1 MRKPFSWGWAVLTL
15 YAGASFAQTPDQPAQ
30 PADSNTSTGVH
41 ASDDPAPLPTIAV
54 PATPPAPVAVTKTR
68 DDGALEEII
77 VTAQRRTASVQ
88 ETPISMEAFNAD
100 KLQQRGV
107 QGVQDLAA
115 NVPSMV
121 IEPHPLSAST
131 LRITIR
137 GVGITD
143 SQVTQDPA
151 VGIYLDGV
159 YIARSSGLALD
170 LADLER
176 VEVLRGPQGTLYG
189 RNTTGGAVNMVTRR
203 PSVSGVEVQ
212 QQLSYGSRD
221 LMISKSSLNLPL
233 SDTLA
238 IKIAG
243 LLSQQDGFVENTGPG
258 GDFGGRKEWAARFD
272 ARWLA
277 ADWLTADY
285 AYDRSHLQYYN
296 YQYQGVI
303 PSNTPH
309 GQADLFKP
317 YAQSE
322 SVYSSRR
329 LDKLATGAPFEP
341 SETNSQGHTLVLT
354 LPVADDFDVKYIGAY
369 RRMNDDQYADLGGGG
384 GSTGFRVDTQAYDG
398 PAGIAAGGPGGTPL
412 VIPRTYQ
419 HQWSHELQFSG
430 KLFSNVDFIAGA
442 YYFTEKGGEHGG
454 PTHHIFNTKLDPSQL
469 NAVLDLVPSLRDVLR
484 GAVLPGL
491 TAF

>member
-1 MRKPFSWGWAVLTL
+1 MRSEYRWGLLGLALH
-15 YAGASFAQTPDQPAQ
+15 AGASVAQVAELPASTPDASTPPVDQT
-30 PADSNTSTGVH
+30 ADHSGPLPTIPLS
-41 ASDDPAPLPTIAV
+41 APKPAPLP
-54 PATPPAPVAVTKTR
+54 VAKNA
-68 DDGALEEII
+68 DGSALEEII

-100 KLQQRGV
+100 QLQQRGV

-115 NVPSMV
+115 NVPNMV

-137 GVGITD
+137 GVGVND
-143 SQVTQDPA
+143 AQVTQDPA

-176 VEVLRGPQGTLYG
+176 IEVLRGPQGTLYG

-203 PSVSGVEVQ
+203 PSVDGVEIK

-221 LMISKSSLNLPL
+221 LLTSKSSINLPL
-233 SDTLA
+233 GDTFAVKL
-238 IKIAG
+238 AG
-243 LLSQQDGFVENTGPG
+243 LLSRQDGFVENTGPG
-258 GDFGGRKEWAARFD
+258 GDFGGHKEWAARID

-285 AYDRSHLQYYN
+285 SYDRSHLQYYN
-296 YQYQGVI
+296 YQFQGVI
-303 PSNTPH
+303 PSYTPH

-322 SVYSSRR
+322 SVYSTHR

-341 SETNSQGHTLVLT
+341 SRTGTQGHTLVLSMPLAET
-354 LPVADDFDVKYIGAY
+354 FDVKYIGAY
-369 RRMNDDQYADLGGGG
+369 RRMHDDQYADLGGGG
-384 GSTGFRVDTQAYDG
+384 GSSGFRVDTQAYDG

-430 KLFSNVDFIAGA
+430 KLLSNVDF
-442 YYFTEKGGEHGG
+442 
-454 PTHHIFNTKLDPSQL
+454 
-469 NAVLDLVPSLRDVLR
+469 
-484 GAVLPGL
+484 
-491 TAF
+491 